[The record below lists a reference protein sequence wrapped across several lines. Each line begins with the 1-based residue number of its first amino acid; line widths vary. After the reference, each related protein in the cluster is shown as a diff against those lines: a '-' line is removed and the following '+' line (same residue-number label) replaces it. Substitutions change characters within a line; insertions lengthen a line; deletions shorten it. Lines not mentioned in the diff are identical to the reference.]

1 MKILSF
7 IEDPEVIK
15 KILKHL
21 GLWDIKA
28 RPPPKAT
35 ATPPDFQIDYSHR
48 GVGPMGRRQILRSRP
63 VRIIFTRLNFP
74 KGTLFNWVYSDPEYP
89 IEAYVS

>member
-21 GLWDIKA
+21 GMWTIKA
-28 RPPPKAT
+28 RPPPRTSA
-35 ATPPDFQIDYSHR
+35 PSSDVSIDS
-48 GVGPMGRRQILRSRP
+48 QILRSRP
-63 VRIIFTRLNFP
+63 VRIISFTILSIQLRLMPLEDPVSGGDDFSKP
-74 KGTLFNWVYSDPEYP
+74 AKGSNGVVCPD
-89 IEAYVS
+89 